1 VHQTIDLDEWLVPG
15 SLFSSAK
22 AEWAAFRQSIPL
34 PPCRS
39 SSCNRHCLLS
49 PLAAEHVGGQKK
61 GSRTRRDQL
70 PGRTDEDI
78 ARLIALAKQ
87 GATAL
92 KASAPLNRARGSVV
106 KKTRELGL
114 ELPGVREAKA
124 KAREMMEQTGSGS
137 T

>member
-1 VHQTIDLDEWLVPG
+1 MHQTIDLDEWLVPV

-22 AEWAAFRQSIPL
+22 AEWAAFRQSTPL

-39 SSCNRHCLLS
+39 SSCNRRCLLS
-49 PLAAEHVGGQKK
+49 PLAAEHVGGRRK

-87 GATAL
+87 GASASR
-92 KASAPLNRARGSVV
+92 ASAALNRARGSVV
-106 KKTRELGL
+106 KKAREPGL
-114 ELPGVREAKA
+114 ALPGVREAKA